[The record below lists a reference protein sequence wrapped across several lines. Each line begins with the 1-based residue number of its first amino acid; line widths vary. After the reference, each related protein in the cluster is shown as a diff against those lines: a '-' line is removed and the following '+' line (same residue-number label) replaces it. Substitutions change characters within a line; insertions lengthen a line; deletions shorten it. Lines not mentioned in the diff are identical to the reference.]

1 MQHSHTAILWMFMST
16 NKQKDEEEDESQRSW
31 CGCFFCF
38 FYSFRGIQHI
48 IHQSRS
54 SERKD
59 VCKFYLDKTSYES
72 CRKPSGSH
80 KLQIRK
86 FFYFQ
91 KCQTICDLIDISH
104 ENTCCISSF
113 ILVLTYFSPIR
124 VQTLAESAVQKEQII
139 YIYKTLEQQ

>member
-1 MQHSHTAILWMFMST
+1 MRVKEAGV
-16 NKQKDEEEDESQRSW
+16 DV
-31 CGCFFCF
+31 FFCF

-54 SERKD
+54 SERND

-113 ILVLTYFSPIR
+113 ILVLTHFSPIR
-124 VQTLAESAVQKEQII
+124 VQTLGVSAVQKEQII

>member
-1 MQHSHTAILWMFMST
+1 MFMST
-16 NKQKDEEEDESQRSW
+16 NKQKEEEEDESQRS
-31 CGCFFCF
+31 
-38 FYSFRGIQHI
+38 
-48 IHQSRS
+48 
-54 SERKD
+54 SERND
-59 VCKFYLDKTSYES
+59 ICKFYLDKTSYES

-113 ILVLTYFSPIR
+113 ILVLTHFSPIR
-124 VQTLAESAVQKEQII
+124 VQTLGVSAVQKEQIV
-139 YIYKTLEQQ
+139 YISKTLEQQ

>member
-1 MQHSHTAILWMFMST
+1 MRVKEAGV
-16 NKQKDEEEDESQRSW
+16 DV
-31 CGCFFCF
+31 FFCF

-54 SERKD
+54 SERND

-80 KLQIRK
+80 KLQIRT

-113 ILVLTYFSPIR
+113 ILVLTHFSPIR
-124 VQTLAESAVQKEQII
+124 VQTLGVSAVQKEQIV
-139 YIYKTLEQQ
+139 YISETLEQQ

>member
-1 MQHSHTAILWMFMST
+1 MST
-16 NKQKDEEEDESQRSW
+16 DKQKEEEEDESQRSG

-54 SERKD
+54 SERND

-80 KLQIRK
+80 KLQIRT

-113 ILVLTYFSPIR
+113 ILVLTHFSPIR
-124 VQTLAESAVQKEQII
+124 VQTLGVSAVQKEQIV
-139 YIYKTLEQQ
+139 YISETLEQQ